1 MKRIAV
7 LALMLGWMGTGC
19 RSPGANPASAA
30 APGTKPAAPV
40 ATQITHVDAAGA
52 ARLIAAKQVLVV
64 DVRTPAEFAAGH
76 IAGAREINFSAPNF
90 AQQLARVD
98 RNQVC
103 LVHCAGGGRSTQAL
117 ATFQQLGFK
126 SVVHLDGGFRS
137 WQKAGLPVEH

>member
-7 LALMLGWMGTGC
+7 LALLAGWVGMGC
-19 RSPGANPASAA
+19 RSSGANPTSAN
-30 APGTKPAAPV
+30 APATKPAAPV

-52 ARLIAAKQVLVV
+52 ARLIAAKKVLVV

-76 IAGAREINFSAPNF
+76 IAGAREINFNAPNF

-98 RNQVC
+98 RSQVC
-103 LVHCAGGGRSTQAL
+103 LVHCARGGRSIQSL

-126 SVVHLDGGFRS
+126 SVVHLDGGFQA
-137 WQKAGLPVEH
+137 WQQAGLPVEH